1 MIRVIALGRLTKD
14 PEIRYTESQKVV
26 TQFTIAVNRDFKNAQ
41 GNYDADFFNVVMWG
55 KLAEIAGNS
64 LAKGHRVLIEGRLQN
79 RNYEAKDGSGKRY
92 VTEIIAD
99 KMEFVEKKSDIEPKT
114 MSDMGTD
121 VTKNQP
127 FDTSVPF

>member
-1 MIRVIALGRLTKD
+1 MNKTIMLGRVARDL
-14 PEIRYTESQKVV
+14 EIRYTASQKVV

-55 KLAEIAGNS
+55 KLAKIAGNS

-92 VTEIIAD
+92 ITEIVAY
-99 KMEFVEKKSDIEPKT
+99 KM
-114 MSDMGTD
+114 
-121 VTKNQP
+121 
-127 FDTSVPF
+127 